1 MNSVERILY
10 TTDNTP
16 SEALNMLNLTSTS
29 SNIQSQ
35 NTVVIKEKTAI
46 SQSFGSGEQPFLV
59 VKKAGVL
66 RQDMMNNTACI
77 DEGLIYCDNIIQDTR
92 SSIIEKIE
100 EEVQVEFVSKQQ
112 GSVQGSGVV
121 MREMLTDEE
130 LLASG
135 WPWNGGITFVNASMR
150 YREDFD
156 PVLKGVSVSISPGES
171 VGIVGRTGSGKST
184 LFRVLL
190 RLSELEAGQIL
201 IDGVDIARIGLDTLR
216 SRISIIPQDAVLF
229 SGSIRMNLDPFL
241 QHGDEE
247 LWTALRKAHA
257 LGMIAGLP
265 GGLSFQVSE
274 GGENFS
280 AGQRQQLCLA
290 R

>member
-1 MNSVERILY
+1 MIVYYSAQGSKAGISLSTAYTLTNLLNRTVRNSADTELYMNSVDRIVS
-10 TTDNTP
+10 TTSSVP
-16 SEALNMLNLTSTS
+16 SETLAGLNTTGTGGVGVGVCGHNSYLS
-29 SNIQSQ
+29 
-35 NTVVIKEKTAI
+35 KE
-46 SQSFGSGEQPFLV
+46 GGE
-59 VKKAGVL
+59 G
-66 RQDMMNNTACI
+66 N
-77 DEGLIYCDNIIQDTR
+77 
-92 SSIIEKIE
+92 
-100 EEVQVEFVSKQQ
+100 EVPS
-112 GSVQGSGVV
+112 
-121 MREMLTDEE
+121 DEE
-130 LLASG
+130 LVASG